1 MLTIIS
7 KRGKYGWHWQM
18 TFRYTLIFLIPVT
31 AAIGPYLFPLKLSI
45 ITLYGFR
52 IIILLVAILSPIF
65 LIRIEWF
72 KSIVSRLFITLG
84 SLWISW
90 GTLSILWAPDWHRAI
105 LDVLN
110 VIFGYAVVFSLLNLR
125 SYTSRGLLVL
135 SKGWVGAFMVTMVV
149 AIWEIISGRHLPS
162 SFTEQ
167 TPYYAQLGVVA
178 STFGNPNNY
187 GAFLVLA
194 FPFMLLLYSWETRFY
209 FCILYFVFL
218 ILWPFLIMLSASRL
232 ALIGFGVEVLTFGI
246 LYSLSFRRI
255 PSLLVVYMFFLALAG
270 TYFLNPEFRLY
281 EKILNI
287 YSEIDTEG
295 SIVVRANL
303 ALNALWMI
311 YETSGRGVGA
321 GGFEIIH
328 EQGDVP
334 YWTDG
339 IVNPHNFWLEILS
352 EYGIFVFLLF
362 VTCYFV
368 MFYLSFKKM
377 LNKKHFGKERV
388 VNLMVVVA
396 LSGYFF
402 AAIANSSYL
411 EQPTNWVFLASVLSM
426 FIYSSRYDKAI

>member
-1 MLTIIS
+1 MIS
-7 KRGKYGWHWQM
+7 KRGKYGWYWLM

-31 AAIGPYLFPLKLSI
+31 AALGSYLFPLKLGI
-45 ITLYGFR
+45 VTLYGFR
-52 IIILLVAILSPIF
+52 IMVFLVAILSPIF
-65 LIRIEWF
+65 LIRIEWL

-105 LDVLN
+105 LDVLH

-125 SYTSRGLLVL
+125 AYTSRGLLVL
-135 SKGWVGAFMVTMVV
+135 SKGWLGAFMVTMVV

-194 FPFMLLLYSWETRFY
+194 FPFMLLLYLWETRFY
-209 FCILYFVFL
+209 FRILYFAFL

-232 ALIGFGVEVLTFGI
+232 ALIGFGVEVLTFGV
-246 LYSLSFRRI
+246 LYLLSFRRI
-255 PSLLVVYMFFLALAG
+255 PSSLVVYIFFLALAG
-270 TYFLNPEFRLY
+270 IFLDPEFRLY
-281 EKILNI
+281 EKIYNI
-287 YSEIDTEG
+287 YSEIDSGG
-295 SIVVRANL
+295 SIVVRVNL

-311 YETSGRGVGA
+311 YKTSGRGVGA

-328 EQGDVP
+328 EQGSVP

-339 IVNPHNFWLEILS
+339 IINPHNFWLEILS
-352 EYGIFVFLLF
+352 EYGIIIFLLF

-368 MFYLSFKKM
+368 LFYLSLK
-377 LNKKHFGKERV
+377 NC
-388 VNLMVVVA
+388 
-396 LSGYFF
+396 
-402 AAIANSSYL
+402 
-411 EQPTNWVFLASVLSM
+411 
-426 FIYSSRYDKAI
+426 

>member
-1 MLTIIS
+1 MLTMIS
-7 KRGKYGWHWQM
+7 KRGKYGWYWLM

-31 AAIGPYLFPLKLSI
+31 AALGSYLFPLKLGI
-45 ITLYGFR
+45 VTLYGFR
-52 IIILLVAILSPIF
+52 IMVFLVAILSPIF
-65 LIRIEWF
+65 LIRIEWL

-105 LDVLN
+105 LDVLH

-125 SYTSRGLLVL
+125 AYTSRGLLVL
-135 SKGWVGAFMVTMVV
+135 SKGWLGAFMVTMVV

-194 FPFMLLLYSWETRFY
+194 FPFMLLLYLWETRFY
-209 FCILYFVFL
+209 FRILYFAFL

-232 ALIGFGVEVLTFGI
+232 ALIGFGVEVLTFGV
-246 LYSLSFRRI
+246 LYLLSFRRI
-255 PSLLVVYMFFLALAG
+255 PSSLVVYIFFLALAG
-270 TYFLNPEFRLY
+270 IFLDPEFRLY
-281 EKILNI
+281 EKIYNI
-287 YSEIDTEG
+287 YSEIDSGG
-295 SIVVRANL
+295 SIVVRVNL

-311 YETSGRGVGA
+311 YKTSGRGVGA

-328 EQGDVP
+328 EQGSVP

-339 IVNPHNFWLEILS
+339 IINPHNFWLEILS
-352 EYGIFVFLLF
+352 EYGIIIFLLF

-368 MFYLSFKKM
+368 LFYLSFKKL
-377 LNKKHFGKERV
+377 LNKKHLGKERV

-396 LSGYFF
+396 LAGYFF
-402 AAIANSSYL
+402 AAITNSSYL
-411 EQPTNWVFLASVLSM
+411 EQPTNWVFLASILSM
-426 FIYSSRYDKAI
+426 FIYSSQYNRAN